1 MKSVFVSFVLVQVIS
16 LPNGSSKCCMVKTDQ
31 PICLY
36 AKLLFFSSCLFKCSD
51 ADVRKMSCSGNEGG
65 VLGVPVLKDGGIKHS
80 ASAKAHS
87 GMKQSGRLLE
97 GQM

>member
-51 ADVRKMSCSGNEGG
+51 ADVRKMSCSGNEGDEHT
-65 VLGVPVLKDGGIKHS
+65 VTHITSLSPQILK
-80 ASAKAHS
+80 
-87 GMKQSGRLLE
+87 
-97 GQM
+97 